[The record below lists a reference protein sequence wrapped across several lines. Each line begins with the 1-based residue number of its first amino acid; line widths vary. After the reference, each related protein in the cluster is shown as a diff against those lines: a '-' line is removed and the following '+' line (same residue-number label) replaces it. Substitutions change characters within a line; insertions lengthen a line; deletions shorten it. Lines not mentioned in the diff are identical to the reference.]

1 MDIYST
7 VRIYRALGRM
17 FDIEKNATGTY
28 VIYVYCRLHICDVEY
43 IDIYYRVRIYRA
55 LDRMF
60 GIEKTHQVHM

>member
-1 MDIYST
+1 
-7 VRIYRALGRM
+7 M

-43 IDIYYRVRIYRA
+43 IDIYYRVHIYRA
-55 LDRMF
+55 LGRVF